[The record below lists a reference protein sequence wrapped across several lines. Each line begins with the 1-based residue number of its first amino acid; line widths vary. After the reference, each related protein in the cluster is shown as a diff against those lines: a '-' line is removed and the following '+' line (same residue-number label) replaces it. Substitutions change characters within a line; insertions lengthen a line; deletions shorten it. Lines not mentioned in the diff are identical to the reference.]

1 LDFQGTQETPTNVK
15 EGGIRYLGGI
25 GSSEGIIDKVTIDAR
40 APSAFNI
47 EESQIEVNQETVNL
61 FKRRKNGGS
70 MESKEIAFNHS
81 RKQSQL
87 IDLTNQ

>member
-1 LDFQGTQETPTNVK
+1 M
-15 EGGIRYLGGI
+15 

-40 APSAFNI
+40 APSAFNV
-47 EESQIEVNQETVNL
+47 EETQPEIVVVERQETGNM

-70 MESKEIAFNHS
+70 INSQESNSKGFNHS